1 MRSRTKKGK
10 GGAKREGAVAD
21 GDHAVLS
28 DADNDML
35 QLATS
40 KSLRQGRRLIT
51 LAALLFDCF
60 LFTLVYTL
68 MTDDHHT
75 FQPESNAAVAGFCTV
90 SLVNMALVTYLGLR
104 CWPPTPPLTLTADAD
119 TSVYLGRRHISV
131 ASSLAV
137 IQFSFQAFDLVATV
151 ALPALQKPEMIVHH
165 AVVAFCA
172 WMVFDSDIMHEPAL
186 FFLGTCEMQS
196 LPLTLIDYWTAIPPT
211 EGSYQAT
218 AFELTKYIFGVL
230 FFYSRI
236 YLWVTK
242 GLQGPCH

>member
-1 MRSRTKKGK
+1 MSTGVDERARVRSADFESLHART
-10 GGAKREGAVAD
+10 
-21 GDHAVLS
+21 
-28 DADNDML
+28 
-35 QLATS
+35 
-40 KSLRQGRRLIT
+40 
-51 LAALLFDCF
+51 LLC
-60 LFTLVYTL
+60 
-68 MTDDHHT
+68 
-75 FQPESNAAVAGFCTV
+75 SIRG
-90 SLVNMALVTYLGLR
+90 SVTTR
-104 CWPPTPPLTLTADAD
+104 SAADAD
-119 TSVYLGRRHISV
+119 TSVYLGRRHIPV

-172 WMVFDSDIMHEPAL
+172 WQVFDRDIMHEPAL

-196 LPLTLIDYWTAIPPT
+196 LPLTLIDFWTAIPPT

-218 AFELTKYIFGVL
+218 AFELTKYIFGAL

-242 GLQGPCH
+242 GLNMPS